1 MIKKLNDMETK
12 LDVNVEEINE
22 SLSMIFSDMIG
33 GIIEMIENLPN
44 NELSFS

>member
-1 MIKKLNDMETK
+1 METK

-22 SLSMIFSDMIG
+22 SLSMMFRDMIG

>member
-22 SLSMIFSDMIG
+22 SLSMMFSDMIV

>member
-1 MIKKLNDMETK
+1 METK

-22 SLSMIFSDMIG
+22 SLSMMFSDMIG
-33 GIIEMIENLPN
+33 GIIEMIENLTN